1 LNIADCVRTR
11 LLQLGG
17 LHPAE
22 RVLAPGAEA
31 GRVAPRAVPPP
42 GVGHHAPGADAR
54 AAVVRVVQVRQP
66 EEVPGLVRRHADGGD
81 VRAGGP
87 VKGSLHVV
95 VEHDGAFVAGKRIP
109 GRAVDVEDDPLVG
122 PDPVVV
128 VGAVGVVPPV
138 LGAVA

>member
-42 GVGHHAPGADAR
+42 GVGHDAPAVDAR

-81 VRAGGP
+81 LR
-87 VKGSLHVV
+87 
-95 VEHDGAFVAGKRIP
+95 P
-109 GRAVDVEDDPLVG
+109 GRAVQRRLHVVLEDDHALVGGEGVPGVVVHVKDGPLVR
-122 PDPVVV
+122 PDAVRVVR
-128 VGAVGVVPPV
+128 AVGVVAPV